1 MSYLVYPSI
10 VPGTAGYLPG
20 LAANAVKTPMFSV
33 EVQTATSGAE
43 ARLAYWSEPL
53 WKWQIT
59 YTVLRDGI
67 RIGRA
72 FDELRQIM
80 GLFLACNGS
89 LTGFQFKDPDD
100 NQTFRQLVPG
110 PGYLGTTDG
119 VQRMF
124 TLKRS
129 FGANDAASNGYTGSE
144 AIGFLD
150 TSLPFNLYVDNS
162 ATAVSS
168 SDPTY
173 GYTLSTSSP
182 KAQQIV
188 FNAAPPGG
196 HALYADMS
204 YNYYARFEA
213 DSQDFDKF
221 MAQLWE
227 LKKVTLVSLSAGS

>member
-1 MSYLVYPSI
+1 MSYLTYPSI
-10 VPGTAGYLPG
+10 VPGAPGYLAG
-20 LAANAVKTPMFSV
+20 LSASLTKTPMFSV
-33 EVQTATSGAE
+33 EIQTASSGAE
-43 ARLAYWSEPL
+43 ARLGYWSEPL
-53 WKWQIT
+53 WKWEIA
-59 YTVLRDGI
+59 YAVLRDGF
-67 RIGRA
+67 RDARA

-80 GLFLACNGS
+80 GLFLACNGA

-100 NQTFRQLVPG
+100 NQVFRQLVPG
-110 PGYLGTTDG
+110 QGYLGTTDG
-119 VQRMF
+119 LQRTF

-129 FGANDAASNGYTGSE
+129 YGANDAAASGYAGSE

-150 TSLPFNLYVDNS
+150 TTQPFNLYVDNS
-162 ATAVSS
+162 ATAVSA
-168 SDPTY
+168 SDPAY
-173 GYTLSTSSP
+173 GYALSTSSP

-188 FNAAPPGG
+188 FNTAPPAG

-227 LKKVTLVSLSAGS
+227 LKKVTLVSLRAGS